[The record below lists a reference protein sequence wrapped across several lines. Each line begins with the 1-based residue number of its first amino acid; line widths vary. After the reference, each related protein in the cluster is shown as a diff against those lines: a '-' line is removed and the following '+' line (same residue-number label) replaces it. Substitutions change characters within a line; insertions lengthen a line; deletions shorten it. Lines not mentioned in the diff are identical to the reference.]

1 MKLMDRYV
9 EQKSPYKV
17 IVQLGLTLLC
27 LYIANVKTIDIWR
40 SLTGH

>member
-1 MKLMDRYV
+1 MKLK
-9 EQKSPYKV
+9 QKSIYKV

-27 LYIANVKTIDIWR
+27 LHIANEKTIYIWR